1 MAEPGDVQP
10 LVTDDVRELMRL
22 MTESDIAEVLIER
35 GDAKIHIKRANPEPR
50 LVPIMAGTASHVV
63 APVTPY
69 PAAATAPAPAAV
81 EPEVARTN
89 GVTVNSPMVG
99 TFYAAPAPKDPP
111 YVRVGDEVRPGDV
124 LGIVEAMKI
133 MNEIECEIQGR
144 VVEVLVETGQAVEYG
159 QPLMVIDPA

>member
-1 MAEPGDVQP
+1 MAEPGDIQP
-10 LVTDDVRELMRL
+10 LVTEDVRELMRL

-35 GDAKIHIKRANPEPR
+35 GDAKIHIKRATAEPR
-50 LVPIMAGTASHVV
+50 LVPVMTGSAPPVGV
-63 APVTPY
+63 PVTPY
-69 PAAATAPAPAAV
+69 PAAATAVAAV
-81 EPEVARTN
+81 EPEVAYTS

-99 TFYAAPAPKDPP
+99 TYYAAPAPKDPP

-144 VVEVLVETGQAVEYG
+144 VVEVLAETGQAVEYG
-159 QPLMVIDPA
+159 QPLMIIEPA